1 MLVVMSGIIKSFE
14 LIAKV
19 QNKAKAKE
27 EVVVAAPA
35 AVSAPVKN
43 ETDDLQLVAV
53 IAAAIAAST
62 GASTDSFVVR
72 SIKKRR

>member
-1 MLVVMSGIIKSFE
+1 VCSSDLS
-14 LIAKV
+14 L
-19 QNKAKAKE
+19 KE
-27 EVVVAAPA
+27 KKEVEE
-35 AVSAPVKN
+35 VSAPVVAAAPTSTAKN

-72 SIKKRR
+72 SIKRR